1 MITVRLTDQENR
13 TIDLNGLDWDIS
25 LSFDFIETSPL
36 RIPKDKR
43 LEVEDKQ
50 YKKFKELKEKT
61 KKKK

>member
-1 MITVRLTDQENR
+1 
-13 TIDLNGLDWDIS
+13 
-25 LSFDFIETSPL
+25 FDFIETSPL